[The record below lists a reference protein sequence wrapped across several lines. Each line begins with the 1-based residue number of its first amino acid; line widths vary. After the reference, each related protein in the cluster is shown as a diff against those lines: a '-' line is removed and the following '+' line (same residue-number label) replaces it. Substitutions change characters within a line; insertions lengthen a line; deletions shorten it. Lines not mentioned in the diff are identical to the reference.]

1 MQLKKITPLSNEY
14 LEKLGFYWHTDAD
27 ETPYV
32 SDEIVRVSAAEAD
45 AYYEAAN
52 ELYEMFV
59 AAAQHVIDNN
69 LLLLTCQ
76 LITGVA
82 VYFLI
87 TSLSGSKI
95 LRESLELL
103 KRKK

>member
-59 AAAQHVIDNN
+59 TAAQHVIDNE
-69 LLLLTCQ
+69 Q
-76 LITGVA
+76 ITEKHGFMR
-82 VYFLI
+82 YMKHNI
-87 TSLSGSKI
+87 
-95 LRESLELL
+95 
-103 KRKK
+103 